1 VTNVILVLNA
11 GSSSIKFSMF
21 AVPSRGQDLALR
33 YRGAI
38 DGIGSDPRFVVADTD
53 GRRVVDQ
60 AVAGPRV
67 RAGDHETVLPVLH
80 EWIAGHTDD
89 LRVAAVGHRV
99 VHGGEQFAAPVLI
112 DDAILD
118 QLEKLAPLAPLHQPH
133 NLAPIRVI
141 SRIEPDLPQ
150 VACFDT
156 AFHRAQP
163 PVSQLYALPRDLTAT
178 GIKRYGFHGISYEY
192 IASVLPAIVGD
203 AARGGVVA
211 AHLGNGCSMCAMR
224 DGKSVATTMGFT
236 AVEGLP
242 MGTRSGAIDPGVILY
257 LLTERGMSVGDVT
270 DLLYRRSGL
279 LGVSGIS
286 NDMRELLASN
296 AAEAAE
302 AIELFVYRISR
313 ELGSLAAA
321 LNGIDALVFTGGIG
335 EHAAPVRARV
345 CEQAGWLG
353 IRLDAAANR
362 SARPR
367 ISAPDSAV
375 SVWVIPTNE
384 ELMIAMHTLA
394 RTRR

>member
-1 VTNVILVLNA
+1 VTDVIVVLNA